1 MLRADSV
8 FIIDGHDC
16 EHFDMYR
23 SGAYEAKMEAER
35 QVAYERIMQLLPK
48 KNGVCSQD
56 CMQDYTA
63 INHLRF
69 DLFSQENILATLNI
83 LQLDSVIV
91 LQQVTSLGN

>member
-23 SGAYEAKMEAER
+23 SGAYEAKLEAER

-48 KNGVCSQD
+48 KKWGLLTGLHAGLHCNQPSSVRLVFTGKHSCDPQYS
-56 CMQDYTA
+56 
-63 INHLRF
+63 
-69 DLFSQENILATLNI
+69 ATR
-83 LQLDSVIV
+83 
-91 LQQVTSLGN
+91 